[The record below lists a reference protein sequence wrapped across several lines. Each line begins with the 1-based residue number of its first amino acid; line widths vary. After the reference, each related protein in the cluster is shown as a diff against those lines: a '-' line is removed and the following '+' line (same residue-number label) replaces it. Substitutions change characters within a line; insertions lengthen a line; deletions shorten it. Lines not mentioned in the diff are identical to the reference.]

1 MEPSLVQIS
10 RNRHL
15 MSWIEEYKATLRLLS
30 TIFQLSPNHQPSLCF
45 VCSSHIPTIFQSL
58 LTEVEHDDTNQF
70 IHWFFSDTL
79 NTWKAGGDETEQN
92 GIVLLQAL
100 EREGFRDSLERTVL
114 HHHSSP
120 KGVNVSL
127 RSLMIANNCSPF
139 LNWRPGPR
147 ESPHIQAAVF
157 RSLVATVKLQPTL
170 DDSLEATALYFL
182 ETVIPKNQTS
192 ADAFLTNFGQTT
204 DESLT
209 NFVQCF
215 GMLVSSASQ
224 TIPAAAMKMLGTLIF
239 WCSTKLRHALVK
251 ADLIPQII
259 INLNPVSLSFTET
272 VDIHVNL
279 ITMIKNSVTLATPFG
294 LNELKIEDGSEQQY
308 VHETILK
315 QVLVPSENELS
326 HLILSLIQPL
336 PTLLEVNSP
345 HTPDSLPSLVIAL
358 FACANAEFVVP
369 WIWRQSD
376 QHSPCKLALVALR
389 TIFSSHSASQRG
401 SRSISL
407 DPHPTT
413 TLVSISIDDVP
424 TPRVTHRSV
433 SAFADYGSAAGIED
447 TRFCE
452 YFERL
457 FVLGGRDVDW
467 NGEENRLN
475 DLWQPNI
482 LVSSSS
488 THSPAPSLVNRGQP
502 AIWTKTTDQSNLTID
517 RILLAS
523 ESSPDRNFVFTTPFF
538 FPSSAFP
545 KTPIGVV
552 ACSVAV
558 ENGIV
563 DIGQLDGDELRPF
576 WTCRKVSKLTL
587 DLSDAKSEVQRAS
600 GWICS
605 WSVAL
610 LGRQVFVSGGG
621 VSEGQ
626 TTTGSPSS
634 LSETMRVGGG
644 RMRKMPNVGTATP
657 VTSLVEVLRDSSL
670 PDIPPFPLGTS
681 EKSKWLLDRVAYLVD
696 GGIVRKN
703 NQRTIRQDY
712 DNYQQRREAV
722 GFRGWKVNE
731 NDGDE
736 TESDSDVA
744 ETIGLQST
752 SMNCQRCSFII
763 LAKALTPRDF
773 STLDI
778 KSDERVRM
786 YVTSST
792 DSFANSSRRLKLIS
806 LRQLVHRFYTRG
818 PFCSA

>member
-1 MEPSLVQIS
+1 MNTTQREWN
-10 RNRHL
+10 RNR
-15 MSWIEEYKATLRLLS
+15 
-30 TIFQLSPNHQPSLCF
+30 
-45 VCSSHIPTIFQSL
+45 
-58 LTEVEHDDTNQF
+58 
-70 IHWFFSDTL
+70 
-79 NTWKAGGDETEQN
+79 G
-92 GIVLLQAL
+92 
-100 EREGFRDSLERTVL
+100 
-114 HHHSSP
+114 
-120 KGVNVSL
+120 
-127 RSLMIANNCSPF
+127 
-139 LNWRPGPR
+139 
-147 ESPHIQAAVF
+147 
-157 RSLVATVKLQPTL
+157 
-170 DDSLEATALYFL
+170 
-182 ETVIPKNQTS
+182 
-192 ADAFLTNFGQTT
+192 
-204 DESLT
+204 
-209 NFVQCF
+209 
-215 GMLVSSASQ
+215 
-224 TIPAAAMKMLGTLIF
+224 
-239 WCSTKLRHALVK
+239 
-251 ADLIPQII
+251 
-259 INLNPVSLSFTET
+259 
-272 VDIHVNL
+272 
-279 ITMIKNSVTLATPFG
+279 
-294 LNELKIEDGSEQQY
+294 
-308 VHETILK
+308 
-315 QVLVPSENELS
+315 
-326 HLILSLIQPL
+326 
-336 PTLLEVNSP
+336 VNSP

-452 YFERL
+452 YFERPT
-457 FVLGGRDVDW
+457 F
-467 NGEENRLN
+467 
-475 DLWQPNI
+475 
-482 LVSSSS
+482 
-488 THSPAPSLVNRGQP
+488 
-502 AIWTKTTDQSNLTID
+502 
-517 RILLAS
+517 
-523 ESSPDRNFVFTTPFF
+523 SSPRHPPTPQHHRWSIEDNQQFGPKQSKLRTKSVPFFSSALALRDRPIQPDHRPNPPRFGILARPELRLHHSFF

-621 VSEGQ
+621 VSEGRRPAL
-626 TTTGSPSS
+626 PSS